1 MVRASGQEF
10 CLATG
15 MEQTSTNNP
24 HVCTGLSDLVFQGTS
39 YRSSHLVLIT
49 SQVDQDCF
57 ISLMMKPRLRKLGD
71 WSRLH
76 S

>member
-24 HVCTGLSDLVFQGTS
+24 HVCTGLSYLMFQGTS

-49 SQVDQDCF
+49 SLVDQDCF
-57 ISLMMKPRLRKLGD
+57 YFPDDENKIKKHGGLVKAT
-71 WSRLH
+71 
-76 S
+76 